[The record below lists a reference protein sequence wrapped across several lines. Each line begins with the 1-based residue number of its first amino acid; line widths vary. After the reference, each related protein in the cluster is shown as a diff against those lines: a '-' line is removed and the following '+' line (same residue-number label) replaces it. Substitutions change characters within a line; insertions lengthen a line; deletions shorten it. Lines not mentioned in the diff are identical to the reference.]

1 MIPRPARARKL
12 SIPWG
17 SERSRATARRVALAL
32 LLQGFRA
39 RSFGFGYCF
48 AQGLEVFHLLLES
61 IDEDDLHD

>member
-1 MIPRPARARKL
+1 
-12 SIPWG
+12 
-17 SERSRATARRVALAL
+17 VALAL